1 MPEPYSL
8 TKNIL
13 KSVLDLSNY
22 VTKSD
27 LKNAR
32 DTNRHQDTSKIAKNA
47 DLASLKSNVHKLET
61 TPVDLTKPSKKRC
74 C

>member
-27 LKNAR
+27 LKNAT
-32 DTNRHQDTSKIAKNA
+32 DTNRHQDTSKIA
-47 DLASLKSNVHKLET
+47 
-61 TPVDLTKPSKKRC
+61 
-74 C
+74 